1 MNSTAVEKKNVLKK
15 KITVGP
21 RIKAVIYS
29 ISPMILYLAVTI
41 IFAVV
46 LEVAFPDND
55 ELYDTVFSITD
66 IASWVIAILIIN
78 SDIKKQKGVSV
89 GKAVGFKSFDPV
101 LTVMILLFG
110 YCGAEVIDSITA
122 YFLSGHMTVEPNR
135 SLDGAIDVIHAV
147 LIAPVAE
154 EIVFRFFGIEYSKG
168 HFNISLIMIA
178 NALYFTVL
186 HGYNIQ
192 GFANVLVY
200 GLASAYIYIKTG
212 SLINLMIAHSL
223 HNMFCCVDFGDTYY
237 QVNGFNL
244 SHPWWFAVNAVIT
257 AGVIVWYFV
266 SFRKKYCK
274 KNDTDFNVNNEIINV
289 SD

>member
-29 ISPMILYLAVTI
+29 VSPMILYLAVTI

-55 ELYDTVFSITD
+55 ELYDTLFTITD
-66 IASWVIAILIIN
+66 IVSWVIVILIVN

-89 GKAVGFKSFDPV
+89 GKAVGFKSFDPI

-122 YFLSGHMTVEPNR
+122 YILSGHMTVEPNR

-154 EIVFRFFGIEYSKG
+154 EIVFRFFGIEYGKG

-237 QVNGFNL
+237 QVNGFNI

>member
-21 RIKAVIYS
+21 RIKALFYS
-29 ISPMILYLAVTI
+29 ISPMILYLAITI

-122 YFLSGHMTVEPNR
+122 YILSGHMTVEPNR

-178 NALYFTVL
+178 NALYFTVF

-274 KNDTDFNVNNEIINV
+274 KNDTDFNVNNEIINE